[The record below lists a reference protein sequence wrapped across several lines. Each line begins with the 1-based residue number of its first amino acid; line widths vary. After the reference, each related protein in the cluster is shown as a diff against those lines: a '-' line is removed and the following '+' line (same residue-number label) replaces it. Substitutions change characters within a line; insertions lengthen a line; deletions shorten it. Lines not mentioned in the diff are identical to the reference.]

1 MPQTDRIAPSLYRIS
16 YFWIAVVIVLFVFVC
31 NASSADIEI
40 QQLVEQLSSSKR
52 SERIWAE
59 EKLLNAKLN
68 VLPELTTLAEQKREH
83 RFQLLKLIEKIR
95 KRAAEETLLGQTV
108 LLDQERFTAE
118 ERVKQVRQQTGIDLR
133 LPSNLLKQPTT
144 MEAGQYPFWQV
155 VDELS
160 KELNCN
166 WQWDQASI
174 YFVSSQSEED
184 VSREY
189 VDCLRVQVLQS
200 EKRQNLRSKFRR
212 GLMRLNFQ
220 FDLEPTVRPFLLNLA
235 ANDFQLTSTTDEGDW
250 IGKPFSPGSK
260 LELPAGESPRFKAS
274 LDFIAR
280 DLPED
285 TDLSVKGKIELMCS
299 ARPREIRASLL
310 NKESIQPE
318 LKIVETSEK
327 ANKIVVTVDIQL
339 PEELAEFDSHRL
351 SLLHQDAW
359 LDSSDGTRSKPEQVQ
374 ILSHTGSRHRV
385 EFSFLS
391 DHAKNT
397 EAFVYLYPDQ
407 VVFFPVSFKMM
418 LK

>member
-1 MPQTDRIAPSLYRIS
+1 M
-16 YFWIAVVIVLFVFVC
+16 VIVLFGFVF
-31 NASSADIEI
+31 NTTSADIDV
-40 QQLVEQLSSSKR
+40 QQLVVQLNSSKR

-59 EKLLNAKLN
+59 EKLLNAELN

-95 KRAAEETLLGQTV
+95 KRAADQTLRGQTV
-108 LLDQERFTAE
+108 LFDQERLTAE
-118 ERVKQVRQQTGIDLR
+118 ERAKQVLQQTGIDLR
-133 LPSNLLKQPTT
+133 LPSNMLIQPTT
-144 MEAGQYPFWQV
+144 MEAGQYSFWQV

-160 KELNCN
+160 KELNCD

-174 YFVSSQSEED
+174 NIVSSQSQDD

-200 EKRQNLRSKFRR
+200 EKRQNLRSQFSR

-235 ANDFQLTSTTDEGDW
+235 ANDFQLTSTTDEGNW
-250 IGKPFSPGSK
+250 IGPPFSPGSK

-285 TDLSVKGKIELMCS
+285 ADLSVNGKIELMCS

-310 NKESIQPE
+310 NKKSTQSE

-359 LDSSDGTRSKPEQVQ
+359 LESSDGTRSKPEQVQ
-374 ILSHTGSRHRV
+374 ILSHKGSSHRV

-391 DHAKNT
+391 DHAKHT
-397 EAFVYLYPDQ
+397 GTFVYLYPDQ
-407 VVFFPVSFKMM
+407 VVFFPASFKVM

>member
-16 YFWIAVVIVLFVFVC
+16 YFWMAVVTALFGFVY
-31 NASSADIEI
+31 NASSADIDI
-40 QQLVEQLSSSKR
+40 QQLVEQLNSSKR
-52 SERIWAE
+52 SERIRAE
-59 EKLLNAKLN
+59 EKLLNAELN

-95 KRAAEETLLGQTV
+95 KRAADQTLRGQTV
-108 LLDQERFTAE
+108 FFDQERFTAD
-118 ERVKQVRQQTGIDLR
+118 ERVKQVLKQTGIDLR
-133 LPSNLLKQPTT
+133 LPSNVLKQPTT
-144 MEAGQYPFWQV
+144 MESGQYPFWQV

-160 KELNCN
+160 KELNYD
-166 WQWDQASI
+166 WQWNQASI
-174 YFVSSQSEED
+174 YFVSSQSKED

-189 VDCLRVQVLQS
+189 VDCFRVQVSQS
-200 EKRQNLRSKFRR
+200 EKRQNLRRQFSR

-220 FDLEPTVRPFLLNLA
+220 FDLEPTVRPFLLNFA

-260 LELPAGESPRFKAS
+260 LELPAGKSPRFKMS
-274 LDFIAR
+274 LDFMAR

-285 TDLSVKGKIELMCS
+285 ADLSVNGKIELICS

-310 NKESIQPE
+310 NKKSIQPE

-327 ANKIVVTVDIQL
+327 ANKILMTVDIQL

-359 LDSSDGTRSKPEQVQ
+359 LESSDGTRSKPEQVQ

-385 EFSFLS
+385 EFSFSS
-391 DHAKNT
+391 DHAMHT
-397 EAFVYLYPDQ
+397 GTFVYLFPDH
-407 VVFFPVSFKMM
+407 VVLFPVSFKVI
-418 LK
+418 LE